1 MTNADEVARF
11 LIENPDFFEE
21 HSELLSKISVTNP
34 YGGSAIALSA
44 RQVLTLREKS
54 RTLEGKL
61 AELIQYGEENDA
73 ISAKMHRLSVAL
85 LGARDLSAA
94 LSALYYNLREDFAV
108 PNAALRVWRGYDAAH
123 RAMTVPEFRS
133 VSEELAQYATDL
145 AQPYCGPSASAEVAG
160 WFGEAATHVR
170 SVALMPLTDHGC
182 FGLLALGSD
191 DVLRFYPEM
200 GTVYLQRLGELT
212 GAALARFL

>member
-1 MTNADEVARF
+1 LISADDVARF
-11 LIENPDFFEE
+11 LSENPDFFEE

-54 RTLEGKL
+54 KTLEGKL

-85 LGARDLSAA
+85 LGTKDLSAA

-108 PNAALRVWRGYDAAH
+108 PNAALRVWRGYDAAS
-123 RAMTVPEFRS
+123 RALTVPEFRATS
-133 VSEELAQYATDL
+133 DELVQYATGL
-145 AQPYCGPSASAEVAG
+145 EQPYCGPSASAEVAG
-160 WFGEAATHVR
+160 WFGEAAPHVR
-170 SVALMPLTDHGC
+170 SVALMQLKDHDC

-200 GTVYLQRLGELT
+200 GTVYLQRLGELAS
-212 GAALARFL
+212 AALARYL

>member
-1 MTNADEVARF
+1 MISADDVARF
-11 LIENPDFFEE
+11 LNENPDFFEE
-21 HSELLSKISVTNP
+21 HSELLSKISVSNP

-54 RTLEGKL
+54 KTLEGKL
-61 AELIQYGEENDA
+61 SELIQYGEENDA
-73 ISAKMHRLSVAL
+73 ISAKMHRLSIAL

-108 PNAALRVWRGYDAAH
+108 PNAALRVWRGYDAAA
-123 RAMTVPEFRS
+123 RALTVAEFRA
-133 VSEELAQYATDL
+133 VSEELLQYANGL

-160 WFGEAATHVR
+160 WFGESATHVR
-170 SVALMPLTDHGC
+170 SVALMPLTDEGC

-200 GTVYLQRLGELT
+200 GTVYLQRLGELAS
-212 GAALARFL
+212 AALARFL